1 MHLHQ
6 PLQATLKEIL
16 MDLLLDFNTNDLVFL
31 NGPLTKEYT
40 TQPFVQ
46 TVAQRLF
53 ILLRTIE
60 GEWFLDLT
68 HGVPYFDWLGRKV
81 PKQRIDSV
89 LQQEIL
95 AENGVKEITYFN
107 STFVNRVYSAQF
119 RVRVSTGE
127 ETQIISITPVTQE

>member
-1 MHLHQ
+1 
-6 PLQATLKEIL
+6 
-16 MDLLLDFNTNDLVFL
+16 MDLLLDMNSGDLVFH

-60 GEWFLDLT
+60 TEWFLDLT
-68 HGVPYFDWLGRKV
+68 HGIPYLDWLGRKV
-81 PKQRIDSV
+81 PKQRIDTT

-95 AENGVKEITYFN
+95 ATLGVKEITYFN
-107 STFVNRVYSAQF
+107 STLVNRQYSAQF
-119 RVRVSTGE
+119 RVRVTTGE
-127 ETQIISITPVTQE
+127 ETETITITPLI